1 MQDLRTELL
10 ENLDE
15 AEWQWLIP
23 HVQRDAVIVV
33 ALELDLLDVGVALA
47 SDNISSVENWINEQL
62 ISKPSAAQMADW
74 NSDRTKRFKALIVQP
89 YVLVQELAT
98 A

>member
-33 ALELDLLDVGVALA
+33 ALELDLLDVGVAIA
-47 SDNISSVENWINEQL
+47 SDNISSVQNWINEQL
-62 ISKPSAAQMADW
+62 ISKPSVAQMADW
-74 NSDRTKRFKALIVQP
+74 NSDRTKRFNALIVQP
-89 YVLVQELAT
+89 YILVQELT
-98 A
+98 AA